1 MLFSSSDGNRTER
14 SVPVF
19 SCGAAVYA
27 IGKYVTKFMVYD
39 ILYQFTCMDKKRKV
53 PIIAVGFKVNNQ
65 RAVHP
70 LG

>member
-39 ILYQFTCMDKKRKV
+39 IFYQFTCMDKKRKDV
-53 PIIAVGFKVNNQ
+53 GLPTINEHIKKSYAAVK
-65 RAVHP
+65 
-70 LG
+70 